1 MEEDVNFS
9 AIGDVVSS
17 SVSQEEVHGILFNKE
32 VGWKEI
38 IFDLINTEQLDPWDI
53 NLVLL
58 SDKFLEKISAYEETD
73 FFVSSKVLLAAALL
87 LRIKSE
93 FLLNKY
99 VKSIDDILFGT
110 EEVVKRQSSFERI
123 ELDEEI
129 PGLIPRSPLPRV
141 KKVTLQELIDSLNKA
156 IITENRRIKK
166 TIVHKNALRETGLS
180 LPRNNYNI
188 KDKIHGL
195 KSKIFAHFD
204 ANVSHKRV
212 PYTKIVGDCKKERVM
227 SFFPILQLENN
238 GELWLEQE
246 DHFEEIH
253 IWLKHIFLKHNP
265 DPYLDLKTGDWSE
278 ETLEL
283 GEIVTEE
290 NSGGV
295 Q

>member
-1 MEEDVNFS
+1 
-9 AIGDVVSS
+9 
-17 SVSQEEVHGILFNKE
+17 
-32 VGWKEI
+32 
-38 IFDLINTEQLDPWDI
+38 
-53 NLVLL
+53 
-58 SDKFLEKISAYEETD
+58 
-73 FFVSSKVLLAAALL
+73 
-87 LRIKSE
+87 
-93 FLLNKY
+93 
-99 VKSIDDILFGT
+99 
-110 EEVVKRQSSFERI
+110 
-123 ELDEEI
+123 LDEEI